1 MTIHLRRLLALLLAV
16 AIVLTAVDTSP
27 AQLPPPPELKS
38 KISLRY
44 RRARSGSPLPIIW
57 KIEWLDPVVGT
68 GALEYEVYDE
78 VDRLGEFRIP
88 DFVLSPGKNEFNLLL
103 PAFFVNSSSSLLT
116 IHSRF
121 VTPKKTFEFAEQAI
135 RVPSRYVQWF
145 SIGRVVGARATP
157 NEVETKFFDKIRL
170 ETFVDPDEP
179 LEQATTAGFE
189 LPTADLPRDPL
200 TLCNFDV
207 LVVTP
212 AALSELRED
221 QSGALRKWVRAGG
234 SLCVITGGGLEP
246 RHADLLNDLTS
257 EVPSRE
263 KFVIAP
269 KGFLLPDEDAPGTIV
284 TGFKGLGRVAILRG
298 RLLRNLDP
306 DGGSWTETARFLL
319 KGRNSRGIGAPDTD
333 PTNLGRAS
341 GPNAR
346 RAAVIAPPRFSRAYG
361 SNSMYPN
368 LNAAP
373 LGRLNELFDLLMP
386 LGVTAIPLRVIVL
399 ILIAYVLTIGPV
411 DYVVLGLLRLRRFT
425 WLLFPVVTVGF
436 AAYTLWL
443 SQRYLGSN
451 DSRRAV
457 EIYDFVQ
464 GGTTARRT
472 RIEML
477 FLGQENTVTTQ
488 VDNGLF
494 APVGRGNVVSRSP
507 TPADMG
513 NLTPE
518 TIGVDDRFPVRY
530 RVVQQIPQWRPV
542 LNRFFWIDPKPG
554 DVYQPAGLAGAGG
567 FDWNDAK
574 DVNGGLAPTFL
585 AQRVRG
591 AFGPKS
597 CAVLLRGKSIVYVL
611 NDFGEFEHWG
621 VNPRGRDGNTL
632 LGTVCELCQRTPEQ
646 LFVRT
651 ANLSPNGGP
660 ELDDISLADSSDDR
674 QIVLVI
680 GVETESTLYL
690 YRRLYSGS
698 H

>member
-1 MTIHLRRLLALLLAV
+1 MTTHLRRLLALLLAI
-16 AIVLTAVDTSP
+16 AIVLGAVDSSP

-44 RRARSGSPLPIIW
+44 RRARSGSPIPIIW
-57 KIEWLDPVVGT
+57 KIEWLDPLVGT

-78 VDRLGEFRIP
+78 AQRLGEFRIP

-121 VTPKKTFEFAEQAI
+121 VTPKKTFEFAEQTI
-135 RVPSRYVQWF
+135 RGPTRYVQWF
-145 SIGRVVGARATP
+145 SVGRVVGARAAP
-157 NEVETKFFDKIRL
+157 NETETKFFDKIRV

-179 LEQATTAGFE
+179 IDQSSTAGFE
-189 LPTADLPRDPL
+189 LTTAELPNDPL
-200 TLCNFDV
+200 SLCTFDV
-207 LVVTP
+207 LFVTP
-212 AALSELRED
+212 AALAELRAD
-221 QSGALRKWVRAGG
+221 QGSALRKWVRAGG

-257 EVPSRE
+257 ESPSRE

-269 KGFLLPDEDAPGTIV
+269 KGFLLPDEDAPGSIV
-284 TGFKGLGRVAILRG
+284 TALKGLGRVAILRG
-298 RLLRNLDP
+298 RLLRDLNP
-306 DGGSWTETARFLL
+306 GGESWLETVRFLL
-319 KGRNSRGIGAPDTD
+319 KGRNATGIRADTD
-333 PTNLGRAS
+333 LTFGVAGGPAARGGAAS
-341 GPNAR
+341 
-346 RAAVIAPPRFSRAYG
+346 PRLSGAFG
-361 SNSMYPN
+361 SNSRYAS

-373 LGRLNELFDLLMP
+373 MGRLNELFDLLMP
-386 LGVTAIPLRVIVL
+386 LGVTAIPLRVIAL
-399 ILIAYVLTIGPV
+399 ILIAYVLTIGPI

-425 WLLFPVVTVGF
+425 WVLFPVVTVGF

-457 EIYDFVQ
+457 EIYDFVP

-477 FLGQENTVTTQ
+477 FLGQENTIATQ

-494 APVGRGNVVSRSP
+494 AVVGRGNVMSRGP
-507 TPADMG
+507 MPADMG

-518 TIGVDDRFPVRY
+518 TIGVDGRFPARY
-530 RVVQQIPQWRPV
+530 GVVQQIPQWRPV
-542 LNRFFWIDPKPG
+542 LNRFFWIDPKPA
-554 DVYQPAGLAGAGG
+554 DIYQPAGLPGAGG
-567 FDWNDAK
+567 FDWDDVK
-574 DVNGGLAPTFL
+574 DVSGGLGPGSL
-585 AQRVRG
+585 AQRVRR
-591 AFGPKS
+591 AFGPNS
-597 CAVLLRGKSIVYVL
+597 CAVLMRGRSVVYVL
-611 NDFGEFEHWG
+611 NDFSEFEHWRLKL
-621 VNPRGRDGNTL
+621 PDRSGNTL
-632 LGTVCELCQRTPEQ
+632 LETVCELCQRTPER
-646 LFVRT
+646 LFVRNAT
-651 ANLSPNGGP
+651 VSPNGGP
-660 ELDDISLADSSDDR
+660 ELDDISLADSSDDH

-690 YRRLYSGS
+690 YRRLYSGN

>member
-1 MTIHLRRLLALLLAV
+1 
-16 AIVLTAVDTSP
+16 
-27 AQLPPPPELKS
+27 
-38 KISLRY
+38 
-44 RRARSGSPLPIIW
+44 
-57 KIEWLDPVVGT
+57 
-68 GALEYEVYDE
+68 
-78 VDRLGEFRIP
+78 
-88 DFVLSPGKNEFNLLL
+88 
-103 PAFFVNSSSSLLT
+103 
-116 IHSRF
+116 
-121 VTPKKTFEFAEQAI
+121 
-135 RVPSRYVQWF
+135 
-145 SIGRVVGARATP
+145 
-157 NEVETKFFDKIRL
+157 
-170 ETFVDPDEP
+170 
-179 LEQATTAGFE
+179 
-189 LPTADLPRDPL
+189 
-200 TLCNFDV
+200 
-207 LVVTP
+207 
-212 AALSELRED
+212 
-221 QSGALRKWVRAGG
+221 
-234 SLCVITGGGLEP
+234 
-246 RHADLLNDLTS
+246 
-257 EVPSRE
+257 
-263 KFVIAP
+263 
-269 KGFLLPDEDAPGTIV
+269 LLPDEDAPGTIV
-284 TGFKGLGRVAILRG
+284 TACKGLGRVAILRG

-306 DGGSWTETARFLL
+306 DGASWIETTRFLL
-319 KGRNSRGIGAPDTD
+319 KGRNSTGIEAQDTD
-333 PTNLGRAS
+333 FTTVGVAG

-361 SNSMYPN
+361 PNSMYPN

-464 GGTTARRT
+464 GGAAARRT

-494 APVGRGNVVSRSP
+494 APVGRGNVISRSP
-507 TPADMG
+507 TPTDMG

-518 TIGVDDRFPVRY
+518 TIGIDDRFPARY
-530 RVVQQIPQWRPV
+530 RVVQQVPQWRPV
-542 LNRFFWIDPKPG
+542 LNRFFWIEPKPG
-554 DVYQPAGLAGAGG
+554 DIYQPPGLPGAGG

-574 DVNGGLAPTFL
+574 DVTGGLGPASL
-585 AQRVRG
+585 AQRVRS

-597 CAVLLRGKSIVYVL
+597 CAVLICGKSVVYVL
-611 NDFGEFEHWG
+611 NDFGEFDNWRL
-621 VNPRGRDGNTL
+621 NLPDRSGNTL
-632 LGTVCELCQRTPEQ
+632 LETVCELCQRTPEQ
-646 LFVRT
+646 LFIRT

-674 QIVLVI
+674 QIVLVV

-690 YRRLYSGS
+690 YRRLYTGNP
-698 H
+698 